1 MIRLELEQD
10 AVVNG
15 DHLRGHAE
23 WTSDGKQ
30 PRKFEVICRWRV
42 EGKGRKYEE
51 VVDLELDVSPGA
63 HATLQFDFKIPM
75 AGPLTY
81 DGKLFRIVWEIVA
94 RADLPMAF
102 DEEQTKVFTVRPR
115 RYVAEDFEVSEDEQD
130 GEDDTSEEA
139 EGS

>member
-15 DHLRGHAE
+15 DHLRGNAE
-23 WTSDGKQ
+23 WTTEGKQ

-63 HATLQFDFKIPM
+63 HASLPFDFEIPM
-75 AGPLTY
+75 VGPLSY

-94 RADLPMAF
+94 RADLPLAF
-102 DEEQTKVFTVRPR
+102 DEEQTKPFTVRPR
-115 RYVAEDFEVSEDEQD
+115 PYVAEDFEDVEEDE
-130 GEDDTSEEA
+130 EDVDASEEEA